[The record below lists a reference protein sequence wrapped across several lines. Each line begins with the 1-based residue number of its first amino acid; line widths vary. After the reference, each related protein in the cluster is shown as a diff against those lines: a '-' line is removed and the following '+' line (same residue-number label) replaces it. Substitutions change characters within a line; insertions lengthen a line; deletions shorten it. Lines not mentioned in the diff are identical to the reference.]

1 MALLAS
7 RYSKIYSK
15 LTRPDVAQNFP
26 RHVFMREPNK
36 ISMLRSGTNNIVV
49 KQ

>member
-7 RYSKIYSK
+7 RYSKIYAK
-15 LTRPDVAQNFP
+15 LNRPDVAQNFP

-36 ISMLRSGTNNIVV
+36 ITNFVSGNRKILV

>member
-7 RYSKIYSK
+7 RYSKIYAK
-15 LTRPDVAQNFP
+15 LNRPDVAQNFP
-26 RHVFMREPNK
+26 RHVFQREPNK
-36 ISMLRSGTNNIVV
+36 ISNAYTGNNKIIV

>member
-7 RYSKIYSK
+7 RYSKLYARLS
-15 LTRPDVAQNFP
+15 RPDVAQNFP
-26 RHVFMREPNK
+26 RHVFIREPNK
-36 ISMLRSGTNNIVV
+36 ITNFYTGNNRIIV

>member
-7 RYSKIYSK
+7 RFSKIYSK
-15 LTRPDVAQNFP
+15 LNRPDVAQNFP
-26 RHVFMREPNK
+26 RHVFNREPNK
-36 ISMLRSGTNNIVV
+36 ISNFYSGNNRIIV

>member
-7 RYSKIYSK
+7 RYSKIYAK
-15 LTRPDVAQNFP
+15 LSRPDVAQNFP
-26 RHVFMREPNK
+26 RHVFNREPNK
-36 ISMLRSGTNNIVV
+36 MGMLKTGTSKIIV

>member
-7 RYSKIYSK
+7 RYSKIYAK
-15 LTRPDVAQNFP
+15 LSRPDVAQNFP

-36 ISMLRSGTNNIVV
+36 IGMLRTGTSKIIV